1 MKIND
6 LYKCSVCGNIV
17 EVAHIGGGELV
28 CCSKPMQVMTANT
41 QEASTEKH
49 IPVIEKT
56 ANGYLVKV
64 GSAEHPMEEKHYI
77 EFIEVFSQDGKIG
90 RKYLKPGDKPQA
102 VFLSTGVEI
111 VKARAYCNIHGLWE
125 SK

>member
-1 MKIND
+1 MKLND
-6 LYKCSVCGNIV
+6 LYKCSICGNVV
-17 EVAHIGGGELV
+17 EIAHIGGGELV
-28 CCSKPMQVMTANT
+28 CCSKPMQLMTANT

-111 VKARAYCNIHGLWE
+111 VKARVYCNIHGLWE

>member
-1 MKIND
+1 MKLNN
-6 LYKCSVCGNIV
+6 LYKCSVCGNVV
-17 EVAHIGGGELV
+17 EIAHVGGGELV
-28 CCSKPMQVMTANT
+28 CCSKPMQLMVANT

-56 ANGYLVKV
+56 EKGYIVKV
-64 GSAEHPMEEKHYI
+64 GSVAHPMEEKHYI

-90 RKYLKPGDKPQA
+90 RKYLKPGDKPEA
-102 VFLSTGVEI
+102 EFLSTGVKI
-111 VKARAYCNIHGLWE
+111 VKARIYCNLHGLWE

>member
-1 MKIND
+1 MKLND
-6 LYKCSVCGNIV
+6 IYNCPLCGNVV

-28 CCSKPMQVMTANT
+28 CCGKPMQHLVANT
-41 QEASTEKH
+41 EEASTEKH

-56 ANGYLVKV
+56 EKGYLVKV
-64 GSAEHPMEEKHYI
+64 GSVAHPMEEKHYI

-90 RKYLKPGDKPQA
+90 RKYLKPGDKPEA
-102 VFLSTGVEI
+102 EFLTTGVAI
-111 VKARAYCNIHGLWE
+111 IKARIYCNIHGVWE

>member
-1 MKIND
+1 MKLNN
-6 LYKCSVCGNIV
+6 LYKCSVCGNVV
-17 EVAHIGGGELV
+17 EIAHVGGGELV
-28 CCSKPMQVMTANT
+28 CCSKPMQLMVANT

-56 ANGYLVKV
+56 EKGYLVKV
-64 GSAEHPMEEKHYI
+64 GSVVHPMEEKHYI

-90 RKYLKPGDKPQA
+90 RKYLKPGDKPEA
-102 VFLSTGVEI
+102 EFLSTGVEI
-111 VKARAYCNIHGLWE
+111 VKARIYCNLHGLWE

>member
-1 MKIND
+1 MKLNN
-6 LYKCSVCGNIV
+6 LYKCSVCGNVV
-17 EVAHIGGGELV
+17 EIAHVGGGELV
-28 CCSKPMQVMTANT
+28 CCSKPMQLMVANT

-56 ANGYLVKV
+56 EKGYLVKV
-64 GSAEHPMEEKHYI
+64 GSVAHPMEEKHYI

-90 RKYLKPGDKPQA
+90 RKYLKPGDKPEA
-102 VFLSTGVEI
+102 EFLSTGVEI
-111 VKARAYCNIHGLWE
+111 VKARIYCNLHGLWE